1 MKTIILFFL
10 LFCCFEAKSLPFEDG
25 FTYTVIDSTTLQYN
39 YWDVSCLNND
49 ECLFLKRKGLN
60 GAIIY
65 KTLDG
70 GKTTRIIYADTT
82 TMKDGK
88 NDYIPDYFARNIYY
102 FKSGVVIVVGY
113 FGVFLK
119 STDFGETWKKYKSE
133 YYMDFLDVEVVNEN
147 LAFIVTDK
155 IPNWDDEVY
164 ISTDGCE
171 SWKLFPVPDSIRSTI
186 SPLTIKAQTNGDL
199 LVGYFSKKDLR
210 NWYMF
215 RTDFEGNN
223 WELLNTPPN
232 TYEITH
238 MSDNEWVSRGNTLD
252 SNVKHEFV
260 VVHKTT
266 DAGKTWDLK
275 FKSELPF
282 KTSRISIFSES
293 LNTGYILG
301 PNNMI
306 LKTKDKGN
314 SWYFI
319 RDSLPYLGFTSSI
332 TGACMPSDDV
342 LYYTTTQ
349 FGRIVKYSADPAS
362 VNEPQA
368 ITSKLYPNP
377 VHSNNSFSADYEI
390 SKSGFIRQYI
400 CDLGGKEISEL
411 YKGQIESGQYSS
423 TYNLPESL
431 LSGTYWFVT
440 EMNGICHVKM
450 LNVVK

>member
-1 MKTIILFFL
+1 MKTFILFFL
-10 LFCCFEAKSLPFEDG
+10 LFCCFEAKSLQFEDG
-25 FTYTVIDSTTLQYN
+25 FTYTVFDSSFRYN
-39 YWDVSCLNND
+39 YWDVSCLDND
-49 ECLFLKRKGLN
+49 ECLFLARISLN

-70 GKTTRIIYADTT
+70 GKTTRIIFEDTANAN
-82 TMKDGK
+82 
-88 NDYIPDYFARNIYY
+88 NDYYPDYFARNIYY

-133 YYMDFLDVEVVNEN
+133 YSMHLVDVDVVNEN
-147 LAFIVTDK
+147 LAFIVTDHTM
-155 IPNWDDEVY
+155 NSDGEVY

-171 SWKLFPVPDSIRSTI
+171 TWKLFPVPDSIRKTNSPITI
-186 SPLTIKAQTNGDL
+186 NAQTNGDL
-199 LVGYFSKKDLR
+199 LVSYFLWLDSSI
-210 NWYMF
+210 WYMF

-232 TYEITH
+232 TYEITY
-238 MSDNEWVSRGNTLD
+238 MSDNEWISRGNTLD

-266 DAGKTWDLK
+266 DAGKTWELK

-282 KTSRISIFSES
+282 KTSKITIFSES
-293 LNTGYILG
+293 LNTGYMLG
-301 PNNMI
+301 PNNFI
-306 LKTKDKGN
+306 LKTKDKGD
-314 SWYFI
+314 SWYYI
-319 RDSLPYLGFTSSI
+319 SDSLSKLGYTTSI
-332 TGACMPSDDV
+332 TGACLPSDNV
-342 LYYTTTQ
+342 LYFTTTI
-349 FGRIVKYSADPAS
+349 FGRIVKYSADQAS
-362 VNEPQA
+362 VNEPLA
-368 ITSKLYPNP
+368 FTSKLYPNP

-400 CDLGGKEISEL
+400 CDLGGREISKL
-411 YKGQIESGQYSS
+411 FDGYLESGQYSS

>member
-1 MKTIILFFL
+1 MKTFVVLFL
-10 LFCCFEAKSLPFEDG
+10 LFFCFEAKSLQFEDG
-25 FTYTVIDSTTLQYN
+25 FTHTVIDSSLSYN

-49 ECLFLKRKGLN
+49 ECLFLARRGLN

-65 KTLDG
+65 KTKDG
-70 GKTTRIIYADTT
+70 GKTSRIVFEDTATR
-82 TMKDGK
+82 KDGSF
-88 NDYIPDYFARNIYY
+88 DYLPDYSGRNIYY
-102 FKSGVVIVVGY
+102 FKSGVVILVGF

-133 YYMDFLDVEVVNEN
+133 YYMDFLDIEVVNEN
-147 LAFIVTDK
+147 LAYTVTDK
-155 IPNWDDEVY
+155 LIGADDEVY

-171 SWKLFPVPDSIRSTI
+171 TWEIFNVPDSIRSTI
-186 SPLTIKAQTNGDL
+186 SPLTVHAQRNGDL
-199 LVGYFSKKDLR
+199 LVAYFSKPDLKD
-210 NWYMF
+210 WFMF
-215 RTDFEGNN
+215 RTDFEGKN
-223 WELLNTPPN
+223 WVKLNPPPN
-232 TYEITH
+232 TYEITY
-238 MSDNEWVSRGNTLD
+238 MNDNEWVSRGNTLD
-252 SNVKHEFV
+252 TNVKHEFV

-282 KTSRISIFSES
+282 KTSKITIFSES

-306 LKTKDKGN
+306 LKTKDQGD

-319 RDSLPYLGFTSSI
+319 RDSLPYLGLTTSI
-332 TGACMPSDDV
+332 TGACLPSENV
-342 LYYTTTQ
+342 LYYTTTI
-349 FGRIVKYSADPAS
+349 FGRIVKYSSDPAS

-377 VHSNNSFSADYEI
+377 VHSNSNFTSDYEI

-400 CDLGGKEISEL
+400 CDLGGREISEL
-411 YKGQIESGQYSS
+411 YKGYIESGHYSS

-450 LNVVK
+450 LNIVK